1 MLLRHNERCRHTPK
15 GTNDMKSITLSPTK
29 NSISEIKTWMGDDG
43 EILSLIIEY
52 RDGIFQVFFPE
63 SDDEEQ
69 QMLEDMW
76 ADPEGKSYP
85 EIISEASQDIDL
97 SDYAHEMIS
106 LGVSSSR
113 WEVKKGGEDVS
124 SEHRELLE
132 SLEEVSEWD
141 LEEFLED
148 NSWEIDLQYFH
159 VGSVASISE

>member
-1 MLLRHNERCRHTPK
+1 
-15 GTNDMKSITLSPTK
+15 
-29 NSISEIKTWMGDDG
+29 
-43 EILSLIIEY
+43 
-52 RDGIFQVFFPE
+52 
-63 SDDEEQ
+63 
-69 QMLEDMW
+69 
-76 ADPEGKSYP
+76 
-85 EIISEASQDIDL
+85 
-97 SDYAHEMIS
+97 MIS